1 MANAYILKN
10 TRRQAAV
17 KITGTG
23 TANVNL
29 WDVAYSDQT
38 VTPANVIL
46 AITDVYYDVAN
57 SANIKRN
64 ANLVLSVN
72 AGTQMCAFTQSF
84 GYALDEQ
91 ANANVLVNL
100 GAVEGTMIIQ
110 FSKTAGYNDP
120 NRQNQ
125 GPGSL

>member
-38 VTPANVIL
+38 VVPANVIL

-72 AGTQMCAFTQSF
+72 AGTQMCAFSHTF
-84 GYALDEQ
+84 GVALDEQ

-100 GAVEGTMIIQ
+100 GAVEGTMVIQ

>member
-46 AITDVYYDVAN
+46 AITDVYYDVGNAASIN
-57 SANIKRN
+57 RN
-64 ANLVLSVN
+64 ANVVLSVN
-72 AGTQMCAFTQSF
+72 AGTQMCAFSQTF
-84 GYALDEQ
+84 GVALDEQ

-100 GAVEGTMIIQ
+100 GAASGTMIIQ

>member
-17 KITGTG
+17 KVTGTG

-29 WDVAYSDQT
+29 WDVAYSDQV

-72 AGTQMCAFTQSF
+72 AGTQMCAFSQSF